1 MSLGRLVF
9 YYPFT
14 ALTTIFVHIVS
25 NPPSESTQSDIALM
39 EAVVGFFGR
48 LEYITSGETAF
59 TKTAEFVRQARR
71 VTDMQN
77 KALARKRL
85 PDPPAS
91 DHTATTAPVPLQ
103 DYPGARAARHE
114 QSKDPT
120 SIPVGGLGVGTL
132 SPQADAE
139 NPVGLRMGP
148 ASVYYDNGVSQ
159 QSQALYT
166 DLVSLLAPPSNDD
179 ASHINWLGDWVSVG

>member
-1 MSLGRLVF
+1 MPLVRLVF

-39 EAVVGFFGR
+39 EAVVGLFGR

-59 TKTAEFVRQARR
+59 TKAAEFVRQARR

-77 KALARKRL
+77 KARSRASQRL
-85 PDPPAS
+85 PDPPETS
-91 DHTATTAPVPLQ
+91 NHTSVPLETPDKVNRDDGQ
-103 DYPGARAARHE
+103 P
-114 QSKDPT
+114 KDAT
-120 SIPVGGLGVGTL
+120 GITVGGLGTL

-139 NPVGLRMGP
+139 NPVGLRMGL